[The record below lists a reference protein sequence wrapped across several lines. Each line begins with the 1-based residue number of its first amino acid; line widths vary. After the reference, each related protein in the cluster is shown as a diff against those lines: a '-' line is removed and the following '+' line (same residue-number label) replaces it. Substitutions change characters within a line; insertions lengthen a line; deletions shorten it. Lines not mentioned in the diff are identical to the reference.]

1 MVTMEA
7 LINKADVSTSV
18 LSFLDTFLGKVA
30 MITIN
35 YDIGSYF

>member
-18 LSFLDTFLGKVA
+18 ISFLDTFFGKEL
-30 MITIN
+30 
-35 YDIGSYF
+35 GSYDNN